1 MLDIPQNESYNNS
14 TIVARSKKM
23 KSAIEEIHKGTF
35 GNHDE
40 IMSQACAKAVK
51 VAVEKEDALLQLIQ
65 NDPEVLNA
73 FKEYFEA
80 NSKSESAEVLDFY
93 KAAFRDGFLLAFDI
107 LAGDEKT

>member
-1 MLDIPQNESYNNS
+1 
-14 TIVARSKKM
+14 M